1 MERIARER
9 GQVEREAAQAALQKL
24 KSELFPDEIIDKW
37 VDFSMI
43 EDDKLAATV
52 TAERLADI
60 GVFLSP

>member
-1 MERIARER
+1 MERIPRD
-9 GQVEREAAQAALQKL
+9 VEEVKREAAEAALKKL

-43 EDDKLAATV
+43 EDDKLAVTV

-60 GVFLSP
+60 GGF